1 VSTGESNG
9 RKVRSGHIRVNHVRY
24 DPDAAPRRRRAGG
37 ATVNRSL
44 RLLVLVA
51 LVTLLPGIA
60 GAEAPAGQMT
70 LVYNISIVPRWFD
83 PAESEGLVTPFIF
96 YYALHDALVKPMPGN
111 PAAPCLAESWSA
123 SADGLTYEF
132 ALRKNARFHHGEA
145 VTADDVKF
153 SFERY
158 RGASA
163 KTLKEQVA
171 SVEIVDPHR
180 VRFRLKRPWPD
191 FMTFYG
197 SPATGA
203 AWIVPRKY
211 VEKVGDDGFKK
222 APVGAGPYKVV
233 AFKPGIELV
242 LEAHEQYWRKT
253 PSVKTLIL
261 KSIPDESVRLAMLKR
276 GEADIAYVFRG
287 ALAEELRR
295 TAGLTL
301 KPYPLAL
308 PVWYVFTEQWDPK
321 SPWADRRV
329 RLAANLAIDR
339 QAVNQAE
346 TLGLSKVTASIIP
359 QSFEFSWP
367 APTYPFDPTKAR
379 QLLAEAGYP
388 NGFDAGTITV
398 DLANAS
404 FAEAVASYFGSVG
417 IRVTLR
423 PMERGAFFKE
433 YGEKRLKQIIQSTSA
448 AFGNAATRLDA
459 FVAASGLF
467 TYGTYPEI
475 EDLIRRQALETDRSR
490 REALLHRAQQA
501 IHEKAMYAALLEVA
515 NVAGYGP
522 RVAESAIALITYMS
536 SSAPYEELRLKA
548 K

>member
-1 VSTGESNG
+1 MDNKPSMQ
-9 RKVRSGHIRVNHVRY
+9 
-24 DPDAAPRRRRAGG
+24 RRFTMRRALC
-37 ATVNRSL
+37 VL
-44 RLLVLVA
+44 VLLVVA
-51 LVTLLPGIA
+51 VLGQGGLASVRGQ
-60 GAEAPAGQMT
+60 APAGQMT

-96 YYALHDALVKPMPGN
+96 YYAIHDALVKPMPGN
-111 PAAPCLAESWSA
+111 AAAPCLAESWTVSP
-123 SADGLTYEF
+123 DGLTYEF
-132 ALRKNARFHHGEA
+132 VLRRNAHFHNGET

-163 KTLKEQVA
+163 KTLKDHVA
-171 SVEIVDPHR
+171 SVEIIDPLR

-191 FMTFYG
+191 FMTFYA

-203 AWIVPRKY
+203 AWIVPKKY
-211 VEKVGDDGFKK
+211 VEKVGDEGFKK
-222 APVGAGPYKVV
+222 APIGAGPYKVV
-233 AFKPGIELV
+233 GFKPGVEV
-242 LEAHEQYWRKT
+242 TLEAHEQFWRKT
-253 PSVKTLIL
+253 PSVKTLL
-261 KSIPDESVRLAMLKR
+261 LRSIPDESVRLAMLKR
-276 GEADIAYVFRG
+276 GEADVGYVFRG

-295 TAGLTL
+295 TPGLTL
-301 KPYPLAL
+301 KPYYLAL

-346 TLGLSKVTASIIP
+346 TLGLSKLTASIIP
-359 QSFEFSWP
+359 LNFDFSWP
-367 APTYPFDPTKAR
+367 APLYPFDQKRAR
-379 QLLAEAGYP
+379 QLLTEAGYP

-404 FAEAVASYFGSVG
+404 FAEAVTSYFGAVG
-417 IRVTLR
+417 IRANVR

-433 YGEKRLKQIIQSTSA
+433 YGDKRLKPIVQSTSA

-459 FVAASGLF
+459 FVASGGLF
-467 TYGTYPEI
+467 TYGTYPDI
-475 EDLIRRQALETDRSR
+475 EDLVQRQAMEMDRAK
-490 REALLHRAQQA
+490 REKLLHQAQQL
-501 IHEKAMYAALLEVA
+501 IHEKVMYAPLLELA

-522 RVAESAIALITYMS
+522 RVAESAVGLIPYMS